1 MKLRLLLPL
10 ALLPFCLTAE
20 EFAYQKP
27 SKEILDILH
36 APTLPT
42 LSVNPSRTY
51 AVLSQSSR
59 YPPITEVAAPMV
71 RIAGLRIDPKTNG
84 IHLAPSNIGLTLKRL
99 SDGKDV
105 PLTLPAGG
113 KFSTPHWSPDGKHFA
128 FTNTTA
134 NSIELWLCEAE
145 TGKTRRID
153 GVKLNAVMGDPIDW
167 LDDRRSILLKTI
179 PAGRGALP
187 IESIIPKGPKVQEAN
202 GRSGPVR
209 TYEDMLASPH
219 DENLFDYYATAQL
232 VLLDTTSGKTTPMG
246 KPAIF
251 QAVTP
256 SPDSKDFLIERIHKP
271 YSYLHPYNDFPREV
285 EIWDRSAKVVYTV
298 AKLGLADRVPIEGV
312 RPGPRNYQWK
322 TGDTA
327 TMMWVEALDG
337 GNPKEKVP
345 NRDRVV
351 ALPAPFNTEPKELLK
366 TEHRFRGMRLTPDG
380 KTALVD
386 DFERERRWVRTF
398 EIDLKNPGAAPK
410 VVFSR
415 NQQDRYKDPGTP
427 VMKGATSLG
436 GFAGGGGGRGFGG
449 DGERSL
455 LTSGDDIFLTGL
467 GASKDGDRPF
477 LDKFNLVSGKTER
490 LFQSAAN
497 CYEQVVAV
505 VAQDGSKV
513 ITRRESPSDPPN
525 YFLKTLPNGPTAALT
540 NFKDPAPQLR
550 RIKKEL
556 VTYKRADGVPL
567 SFTLY
572 LPPDYKQGTRLP
584 TVVWAYPREFNDADT
599 AGQITGSTQRF
610 TSIVGPSHL
619 FFLLLGYAILDDAA
633 MPVVGTPEKVND
645 TYIEQ
650 VVADAKAAIEKGTEM
665 GVVDPDRVGV
675 GGHSY
680 GAFMTANLLAHSDL
694 FKAGIARS
702 GAYNR
707 TLTPFGFQSERRT
720 FWEAQ
725 DVYLKMSP
733 FLFAN
738 KIKEPILMIHGE
750 ADNNQ
755 GTFPIQTDRMYQ
767 AVRGN
772 GGIVR
777 YVVLPSESHGYQA
790 RESIEHT
797 LWEMTTWFD
806 KHVKNAS
813 RNTSGTR

>member
-1 MKLRLLLPL
+1 MKIRLLLPL
-10 ALLPFCLTAE
+10 ALAPFCLPAE

-27 SKEILDILH
+27 AKPILDILH
-36 APTLPT
+36 APSLPS
-42 LSVNPSRTY
+42 LSVNPTRTH

-59 YPPITEVAAPMV
+59 YPPISEVAAPMV

-84 IHLAPSNIGLTLKRL
+84 IHLAPINSNLTLKRL
-99 SDGKDV
+99 SDGKEV
-105 PLTLPAGG
+105 PVTLPAGG
-113 KFSTPHWSPDGKHFA
+113 RFSSPHWAPDGKHFA

-145 TGKTRRID
+145 TGKARRID
-153 GVKLNAVMGDPIDW
+153 GVKLNAVLGDPIDW
-167 LDDRRSILLKTI
+167 LDDSKTILLKTVST
-179 PAGRGALP
+179 GRGAVP
-187 IESIIPKGPKVQEAN
+187 VEPVIPKGPKVQEAN

-219 DENLFDYYATAQL
+219 DEDLFDYYATAQL
-232 VLLDTTSGKTTPMG
+232 LMLDIATNKTTPMG

-256 SPDSKDFLIERIHKP
+256 SPDGKDFLIERVHKP

-285 EIWDRSAKVVYTV
+285 EIWDRNAKVAFKV
-298 AKLGLADRVPIEGV
+298 ASLGLADRVPIEGV

-322 TGDTA
+322 TGDAA

-351 ALPAPFNTEPKELLK
+351 VLPAPFTTTPREILK

-398 EIDLKNPGAAPK
+398 EVDLKNPGAAPK
-410 VVFSR
+410 VLFSR

-427 VMKGATSLG
+427 VMKGAGGGG
-436 GFAGGGGGRGFGG
+436 GFGGGGGRGG
-449 DGERSL
+449 DVGGERAIW
-455 LTSGDDIFLTGL
+455 TSGDNIFLNGL
-467 GASKDGDRPF
+467 GASKEGDRPF
-477 LDKFNLVSGKTER
+477 LDKFNLVTGQSER
-490 LFQSAAN
+490 LFHSAAD
-497 CYEQVVAV
+497 CYEQVVAM
-505 VAQDGSKV
+505 VAADGTKV
-513 ITRRESPSDPPN
+513 ITRRESPTDPPN
-525 YFLKTLPNGPTAALT
+525 YFLKTLPAGPAIALT
-540 NFKDPAPQLR
+540 RFKDPAPQLR
-550 RIKKEL
+550 RVTKQL
-556 VTYKRADGVPL
+556 VTYKRPDGVPL

-599 AGQITGSTQRF
+599 AGQISGSTQRF
-610 TSIVGPSHL
+610 TSITGPSHL
-619 FFLLLGYAILDDAA
+619 FFLMLGYAILDDAA

-645 TYIEQ
+645 TYIDQ
-650 VVADAKAAIEKGTEM
+650 VVADAKAAIDKGVEM
-665 GVVDPDRVGV
+665 GVVDPARVGV

-720 FWEAQ
+720 LWEAR
-725 DVYLKMSP
+725 DVYLNMSP
-733 FLFAN
+733 FLYAD
-738 KIKEPILMIHGE
+738 KIKEPILLIHGE

-755 GTFPIQTDRMYQ
+755 GTFPIQSERMYH
-767 AVRGN
+767 AIRGN
-772 GGIVR
+772 GGILR

-790 RESIEHT
+790 KESIEHT
-797 LWEMTTWFD
+797 LWEMTTWFE
-806 KHVKNAS
+806 KHVKGAS
-813 RNTSGTR
+813 HSASGTR

>member
-1 MKLRLLLPL
+1 MKFRLLLPL
-10 ALLPFCLTAE
+10 ALLPYCLSAE
-20 EFAYQKP
+20 EFAYKKP
-27 SKEILDILH
+27 AKEILDILH
-36 APTLPT
+36 APTMPT
-42 LSVNPSRTY
+42 LSVNPSRTH

-59 YPPITEVAAPMV
+59 YPPISEVAAPMV

-84 IHLAPSNIGLTLKRL
+84 IHLAPSNTGLTLKRL

-113 KFSTPHWSPDGKHFA
+113 KFSGPHWSPDGKMFA

-134 NSIELWLCEAE
+134 NAIELWLADAD
-145 TGKTRRID
+145 TGKTRRFD
-153 GVKLNAVMGDPIDW
+153 GIKLNAVLGDPIDW
-167 LDDRRSILLKTI
+167 LDDNKTILLKTI

-187 IESIIPKGPKVQEAN
+187 IESMIPKGPKVQEAN

-219 DENLFDYYATAQL
+219 DEDLFDYYATAQL
-232 VLLDTTSGKTTPMG
+232 VMLDTATGKTTPMG
-246 KPAIF
+246 NPAIY

-256 SPDSKDFLIERIHKP
+256 SPDSKDFLIERLRKP

-285 EIWDRSAKVVYTV
+285 EIWDRSAKVVYKV
-298 AKLGLADRVPIEGV
+298 ATLGLADRVPIEGV
-312 RPGPRNYQWK
+312 RAGPRNYQWK

-351 ALPAPFNTEPKELLK
+351 ALPAPFTAQPRELLK
-366 TEHRFRGMRLTPDG
+366 TEHRFRGIRLTPDG

-386 DFERERRWVRTF
+386 DFEREKRWVRTF
-398 EIDLKNPGAAPK
+398 EIDMKNPAATPK

-427 VMKGATSLG
+427 FMKGAGGGG
-436 GFAGGGGGRGFGG
+436 GFGGGGGGRGFGG
-449 DGERSL
+449 DGERAL
-455 LTSGDDIFLTGL
+455 WTSGDSIFLNGL

-477 LDKFNLVSGKTER
+477 LDKFNLITGQTER
-490 LFQSAAN
+490 LFQSSAN
-497 CYEQVVAV
+497 SYEQVVAMV
-505 VAQDGSKV
+505 SQDGTRV
-513 ITRRESPSDPPN
+513 ITRRESPTEPPN
-525 YFLKTLPNGPTAALT
+525 YFLKTLPSGSSIALT

-572 LPPDYKQGTRLP
+572 LPPDYKPGTRLP

-633 MPVVGTPEKVND
+633 MPVVGSPEKVND
-645 TYIEQ
+645 TYIDQ
-650 VVADAKAAIEKGTEM
+650 VVADAKAAIEKGAEM
-665 GVVDPDRVGV
+665 GVVDPERVGV

-720 FWEAQ
+720 LWEAR
-725 DVYLKMSP
+725 DVYMNMSP
-733 FLFAN
+733 FLFAD
-738 KIKEPILMIHGE
+738 KLKEPILMIHGE

-755 GTFPIQTDRMYQ
+755 GTFPIQSDRMYQ

-806 KHVKNAS
+806 KHVKNAGRS
-813 RNTSGTR
+813 TSGTR